1 MPLMMSSELFKRVIP
16 VNHNTIYQGHE
27 LLNVFCERSMKND
40 CNIECFKWKNHNIK
54 GSSNKKYQN
63 WEILFYIVTAT
74 PKVSETLVK
83 KEEHE
88 HK

>member
-1 MPLMMSSELFKRVIP
+1 
-16 VNHNTIYQGHE
+16 
-27 LLNVFCERSMKND
+27 MKNYCD
-40 CNIECFKWKNHNIK
+40 IERFKWKNHNIK